1 MVARTLKDTAGIRFD
16 TGGPGPGGNGGEGRE
31 PGKSQV
37 HYTGMFFALAAIGM
51 LFVALTSA
59 YVVRQGLDPAWK
71 PVRMPAI
78 LWFNTF
84 ALITSS
90 FTLKKARWAL
100 TRVRVSTLSGGGAT
114 AALYGWL
121 TLTLVLG
128 FIFLCGQLVAWRR
141 LSLEGLYLSTSPHS
155 SFFYLLSGLHGL
167 HLLGGIAAILWLDL
181 IIWRDHGFPIQRG
194 LNWLGKLEL
203 PVLRRKVE
211 ATALYWHSMGA
222 LWVSLLLFLFAW
234 R

>member
-1 MVARTLKDTAGIRFD
+1 MVTKTLKDPVAIRFD
-16 TGGPGPGGNGGEGRE
+16 TGGPGPGGNGGERRE
-31 PGKSQV
+31 PGKSHA

-59 YVVRQGLDPAWK
+59 YVVRHGLDPAWK
-71 PVRMPAI
+71 PIQMPAI
-78 LWFNTF
+78 LWFNTA
-84 ALITSS
+84 ALIASS
-90 FTLKKARWAL
+90 LTLEKARWAL
-100 TRVRVSTLSGGGAT
+100 TSVRMPALPGGGAT
-114 AALYGWL
+114 AALYGWF

-128 FIFLCGQLVAWRR
+128 LIFLCGQLVAWRR
-141 LSLEGLYLSTSPHS
+141 LSLDGVYLGTNPHG
-155 SFFYLLSGLHGL
+155 SFFYLLTGLHGL

-194 LNWLGKLEL
+194 LNWLGKPEP
-203 PVLRRKVE
+203 PVLKRRIE

-222 LWVSLLLFLFAW
+222 LWIYLLLLLFTW

>member
-1 MVARTLKDTAGIRFD
+1 MVMKTSKDPVAIRFD
-16 TGGPGPGGNGGEGRE
+16 TGEPGPGGNGGGRRE
-31 PGKSQV
+31 PGKSRT

-59 YVVRQGLDPAWK
+59 YVVRHGLDPAWK
-71 PVRMPAI
+71 PIQMPAI
-78 LWFNTF
+78 VWFNTA
-84 ALITSS
+84 ALIASS
-90 FTLKKARWAL
+90 LTLERARRAL
-100 TRVRVSTLSGGGAT
+100 AGVRVPVLSSGGVT
-114 AALYGWL
+114 AALYGWF

-155 SFFYLLSGLHGL
+155 SFFYLLTGLHGL

-181 IIWRDHGFPIQRG
+181 IIWRDHGFPIQKG
-194 LNWLGKLEL
+194 LNWLGKPGLAIL
-203 PVLRRKVE
+203 KRRIE
-211 ATALYWHSMGA
+211 ATALYWHAMGA
-222 LWVSLLLFLFAW
+222 LWIYLVLLLFAW